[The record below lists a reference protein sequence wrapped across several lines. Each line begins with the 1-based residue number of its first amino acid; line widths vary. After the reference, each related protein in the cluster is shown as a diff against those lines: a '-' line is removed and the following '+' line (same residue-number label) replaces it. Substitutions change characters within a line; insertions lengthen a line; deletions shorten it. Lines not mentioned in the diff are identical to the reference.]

1 MDTREKI
8 IAITGASSGIGL
20 ATATGLAA
28 RGAAVVMISR
38 DAERGKAALST
49 VSRAA
54 TGQSPRLLIADL
66 SSQSSVRRLA
76 SDLHD
81 VFPRID
87 VLIND
92 AGAAF
97 ARRELT
103 VDRIERTL
111 AVNYL
116 APFLLTNLLLD
127 LIRKSPEGRIVNV
140 TVGFPGALGAK
151 FLGNLQGER
160 KYSQISAYR
169 HTKLALIIFTYELAR
184 RLSGTGITVNC
195 FHPGAIATK
204 FGEKAGGGMYV
215 LSKVVAPFSKPPDVG
230 ARMPIYLASSSDVAG
245 VTGAYFERRVL
256 GFAGNYK
263 QKRTERVTYDRS
275 VAEKLWRISEQ
286 LTKEVA
292 EIWALAG

>member
-1 MDTREKI
+1 MDTTERI
-8 IAITGASSGIGL
+8 IGITGANSGIGL

-28 RGAAVVMISR
+28 QGAAIVMICR

-54 TGQSPRLLIADL
+54 TGQSPRLFIADL
-66 SSQSSVRRLA
+66 TSQSSVRRLA
-76 SDLHD
+76 ADLHD
-81 VFPRID
+81 ALPRID
-87 VLIND
+87 VLINN
-92 AGAAF
+92 AAAAF
-97 ARRELT
+97 VSRELT
-103 VDRIERTL
+103 VDGIERTL

-140 TVGFPGALGAK
+140 TVAFPGPLALGAK

-160 KYSQISAYR
+160 KYGQVSAYR
-169 HTKLALIIFTYELAR
+169 HTKLALTIFTYELAR

-195 FHPGAIATK
+195 LFPGAIATK
-204 FGEKAGGGMYV
+204 FGEKVGGGMYV
-215 LSKVVAPFSKPPDVG
+215 LSKVIAPFSKPPDVG
-230 ARMPIYLASSSDVAG
+230 ARTPIYLASSSDVAG
-245 VTGAYFERRVL
+245 VTGAYFV
-256 GFAGNYK
+256 NYK
-263 QKRTERVTYDRS
+263 QKRTERVSYDRS

-292 EIWALAG
+292 DIRAVAG